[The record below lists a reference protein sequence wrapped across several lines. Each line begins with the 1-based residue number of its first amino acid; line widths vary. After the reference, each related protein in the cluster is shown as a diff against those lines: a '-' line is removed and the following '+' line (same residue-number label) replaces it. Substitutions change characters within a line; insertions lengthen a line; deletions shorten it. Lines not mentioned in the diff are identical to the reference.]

1 MSTVAILGAGDLG
14 GAAAQALAA
23 RDRVGRVLLV
33 DTAAQAAAGKALDIK
48 QSGAVSGFHVKVEST
63 DDISRLTGC
72 AVCIVADRFG
82 AGSPEWQGE
91 EGLALLKR
99 VLPYL
104 ATAPLIF
111 AGAFQASLM
120 AAAAG
125 EAGVVRDRLI
135 GSAAEG
141 FASAIAAI
149 VAMEARCSPGEVML
163 TVLGTPPGT
172 FVVPWSEASIGGY
185 ALDKVLEQVQ
195 LNRIEARVMKLWP
208 PGAYTLGA
216 AAARVAEAVA
226 TSSRRFFSVLTVLNG
241 EFGVRNRVGAVPAL
255 LSSRGIA
262 HIRVPS
268 LCTRERVL
276 VDTALASAVD
286 RR

>member
-23 RDRVGRVLLV
+23 RDHVHRILLI
-33 DTAAQAAAGKALDIK
+33 DTAARAAAGKALDIK
-48 QSGAVSGFHVKVEST
+48 QSGAVSGFHAKLEGT

-72 AVCIVADRFG
+72 TVCIVADRFG

-99 VLPYL
+99 AVPYL
-104 ATAPLIF
+104 SAAPLIF
-111 AGAFQASLM
+111 AGALQAPLM
-120 AAAAG
+120 AAAAR
-125 EAGVVRDRLI
+125 EAGVARERLI

-163 TVLGTPPGT
+163 TVLGTPPAG

-185 ALDKVLEQVQ
+185 ALDRVMEQVQ
-195 LNRIEARVMKLWP
+195 RTRIEARVVKLWP

-216 AAARVAEAVA
+216 SAARVAEAVT

-241 EFGVRNRVGAVPAL
+241 EFKVRDRVGAVPAL
-255 LSSRGIA
+255 LSLRGIV
-262 HIRVPS
+262 HTRVPS
-268 LCTRERVL
+268 LGTREQVL
-276 VDTALASAVD
+276 LDTALASVGGS
-286 RR
+286 